1 MYNIILTDE
10 DGHSSI
16 YFTSYDLAIAEDKI
30 AWLLEAS
37 QHPQLLFNSPV
48 YLSVRLEKSEL
59 ISEFDLG
66 G

>member
-16 YFTSYDLAIAEDKI
+16 FFTSYDLAIAEDKI

-59 ISEFDLG
+59 ISEFDMG
-66 G
+66 